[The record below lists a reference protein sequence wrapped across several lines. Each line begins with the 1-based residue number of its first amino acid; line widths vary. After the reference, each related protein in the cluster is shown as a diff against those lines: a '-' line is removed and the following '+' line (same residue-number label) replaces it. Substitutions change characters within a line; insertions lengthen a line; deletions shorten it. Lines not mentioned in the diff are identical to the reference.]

1 MVQGSVV
8 LDTREHR
15 LVASICFGVC
25 IGFCVFNF
33 YGVVMNKIIKLLV
46 IVLICYSSYVTSL
59 IISTRRQVKE
69 IQELQQ
75 EQNILIGKCEAIA
88 NDSYQFSKDL
98 IAFMMVSYTITSPD
112 PVKGM
117 TKILRDKGYSDTE
130 VRFFIGNSHTL
141 LNNESERLYGK
152 NLNQLFTDK
161 TYRPFN
167 GKDNFF
173 NDFWRK

>member
-1 MVQGSVV
+1 
-8 LDTREHR
+8 
-15 LVASICFGVC
+15 
-25 IGFCVFNF
+25 
-33 YGVVMNKIIKLLV
+33 MNKLTKLFV
-46 IVLICYSSYVTSL
+46 ILAFSYAVIATVFVVNADNR
-59 IISTRRQVKE
+59 IYQTRK
-69 IQELQQ
+69 
-75 EQNILIGKCEAIA
+75 ILIKTVADQIKQDQLKGEY
-88 NDSYQFSKDL
+88 YQFSKDL
-98 IAFMMVSYTITSPD
+98 IAYMMVSYTITSPD